1 MNKRELY
8 ATWDLQRFWFTD
20 DNGVEVDPLGTDPAG
35 NLILGTDG
43 RYAFNM
49 MRRDRSPYASGD
61 PLGGTA
67 EEKGEAAD
75 GYVSFGGTWSF
86 DGEAILFDIVY
97 SLFPNW
103 VGGQQKRLASYDGDE
118 LLLQTTGSILL
129 AGKTHRGAALWRRK

>member
-1 MNKRELY
+1 MNKRDLH

-20 DNGVEVDPLGTDPAG
+20 DNGVEVDPLGTGPAG

-43 RYAFNM
+43 QYAFNM

-61 PLGGTA
+61 LLGGTA

-86 DGEAILFDIVY
+86 DGEAFRPASICKKDR
-97 SLFPNW
+97 SNQR
-103 VGGQQKRLASYDGDE
+103 GGEESSSWPE
-118 LLLQTTGSILL
+118 TTKIQ
-129 AGKTHRGAALWRRK
+129 AGRAT